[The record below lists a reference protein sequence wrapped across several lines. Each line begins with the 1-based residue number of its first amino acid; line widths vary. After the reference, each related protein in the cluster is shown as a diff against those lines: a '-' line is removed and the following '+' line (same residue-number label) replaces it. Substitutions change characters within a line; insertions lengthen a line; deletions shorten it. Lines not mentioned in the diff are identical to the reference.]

1 MNRSF
6 TIIFLIVSS
15 LFSACQSSNS
25 ANQVDNSPPVNVE
38 TFPVP
43 ASEINLA
50 KPLEISKN
58 PKDVALCEKV
68 NQIIEKSELA
78 NARWGVI
85 AISLKDGRIVCGR
98 DERKLFNPASIQ
110 KVLTAIVAL
119 DKLGADYRWKT
130 SVYAAKPIE
139 NETVDGD
146 LTIYGGGAP
155 DFNDAGLEN
164 LAAQL
169 QAKGLKQ
176 VKGNIVGDESYFK
189 GDNLGD
195 GWTWN
200 DVQWYY
206 GAEASALS
214 FKENELDVY
223 MQDGKPVSSN
233 DLAQIENALQPKQPD
248 KIEGFGIKRGLE
260 DNQIYVWGNGE
271 KASGRMSVANP
282 TRWIAKLFRAALEK
296 KGIVV
301 QGEVKSVNWRSK
313 DKLNVEASVELAAV
327 ESKTLGEVIIRM
339 NKHSANIYGELILRT
354 LGKNFGDSAPD
365 EIKQLQDVRGDDA
378 AGTAVIKKFL
388 KENKVSTDEIQ
399 IHDGSGLSRLD
410 FITPE
415 AFGRALI
422 YAAQSKFA
430 DVFINSLPI
439 AGTDGTLGGRL
450 SRVKGKIIA
459 KTGSVTFVNS
469 LAGYA
474 MSEDNEVLTFAIIGN
489 NITKKSDVSHIV
501 DAIAASLVE
510 KSSEK
515 KPDKEEKPK

>member
-1 MNRSF
+1 MNKSLL
-6 TIIFLIVSS
+6 IFVLVIS
-15 LFSACQSSNS
+15 LFSSACHSPNS
-25 ANQVDNSPPVNVE
+25 ANQTENSQPTNVE
-38 TFPVP
+38 SFSVP
-43 ASEINLA
+43 DSKVNLA

-58 PKDVALCEKV
+58 PKDVALCEKI
-68 NQIIEKSELA
+68 NQTIESSEFA

-130 SVYAAKPIE
+130 SIYAAKQIE
-139 NETVDGD
+139 NGTLDSD
-146 LTIYGGGAP
+146 LTIYGRGAP
-155 DFNDAGLEN
+155 DFDENGLEN

-169 QAKGLKQ
+169 QAKGLKRI
-176 VKGNIVGDESYFK
+176 KGNIVGDESYFK

-223 MQDGKPVSSN
+223 MQDGKPIASS
-233 DLAQIENALQPKQPD
+233 DFAQIESDLQPKQTD
-248 KIEGFGIKRGLE
+248 KIESYGIKRGLA

-271 KASGRMSVANP
+271 KASGRMSVSHP
-282 TRWIAKLFRAALEK
+282 PRWTAKLLKDALEK

-301 QGEVKSVNWRSK
+301 EGDVKSVNWQSK
-313 DKLNVEASVELAAV
+313 DKLNVERNVELASV
-327 ESKTLGEVIIRM
+327 ESKTLGEIIQRM
-339 NKHSANIYGELILRT
+339 NKNSVNIYAELILRT

-365 EIKQLQDVRGDDA
+365 EIKQLQDVRGDDS
-378 AGTAVIKKFL
+378 AGTAVVKKFL
-388 KENKVSTDEIQ
+388 KENKVLTDEIQ

-410 FITPE
+410 FVTPE

-430 DVFINSLPI
+430 DVFTSSLPI
-439 AGTDGTLGGRL
+439 AGTDGTLSGRL
-450 SRVKGKIIA
+450 GKVKGKILA
-459 KTGSVTFVNS
+459 KTGSIAFVNS
-469 LAGYA
+469 LTGYA
-474 MSEDNEVLTFAIIGN
+474 QTTENEVLTFAIISN
-489 NITKKSDVSHIV
+489 NVTRKTDGSNIV
-501 DAIAASLVE
+501 DAIAADLVE
-510 KSSEK
+510 QSSEK
-515 KPDKEEKPK
+515 KTEKEEKPK